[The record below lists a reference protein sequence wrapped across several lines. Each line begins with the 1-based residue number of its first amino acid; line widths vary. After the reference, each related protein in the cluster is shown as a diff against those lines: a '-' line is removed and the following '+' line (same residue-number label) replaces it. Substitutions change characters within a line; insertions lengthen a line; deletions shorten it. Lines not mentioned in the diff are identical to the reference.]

1 MPGIHDV
8 MQGLQWHVLKEWD
21 ISQSADKAL
30 EINNLSFPRSDLPVS
45 NRMVIRC
52 VYTPLVFMLKGCKL
66 VIWHALALD
75 NEE

>member
-30 EINNLSFPRSDLPVS
+30 EINGFSVFRRYLPARIDLL
-45 NRMVIRC
+45 IRC
-52 VYTPLVFMLKGCKL
+52 LNTPLVLILMGGYAVVYHFEWLKR
-66 VIWHALALD
+66 
-75 NEE
+75 